1 LSQIKVEKH
10 IFSKTSQE
18 VLYPTGPVRYHRH
31 VVAHDEEDQIMGRD
45 ARLDALNTRHSELE
59 ARLESESS
67 RPLPD
72 NSLIATLKRQ
82 KLAIKDEMNRMA
94 HPS

>member
-1 LSQIKVEKH
+1 
-10 IFSKTSQE
+10 
-18 VLYPTGPVRYHRH
+18 
-31 VVAHDEEDQIMGRD
+31 MGRD
-45 ARLDALNTRHSELE
+45 ARLDALRSRHSELE

-82 KLAIKDEMNRMA
+82 KLAIKDEMSRMA
-94 HPS
+94 HPA